1 MELKKSALLNVSLML
16 LFILPMLLAIEIT
29 FSKDSYQPEET
40 FQAQITGNFISL
52 TENNIFIYKP
62 EKAHPEP
69 AIKGLT
75 KQNNIYYFYAI
86 LPKQAGNY
94 SFRIQDTSY
103 LERGEIKSDSI
114 IIPITVELKNQS
126 DLSINPGFIIP
137 NKDFTIKIKSLF
149 GNTKLNAIFE
159 ATGETKNIS
168 LTEQTEETIKFS
180 LPELPPQQSKII
192 MNNYEI
198 PVFLLKK
205 IDETSEL
212 KLEFI
217 PYQLEGTMT
226 PNNKYDFT
234 IIIKNTGNKKIENLK
249 LSSTIN
255 ATIIPET
262 IELLE
267 PNTTKIINLSF
278 SISKINEKKLEG
290 KIKAEFGE
298 NIYYLP
304 VIFNITQNK
313 SEVKIKDATKVTGLS
328 CSQIGILC
336 KENELCSGE
345 TVASLEGACC
355 IGTCNKEKS
364 STSSIVGY
372 ILIILLI
379 LIIIYIFWK
388 IRKRKL
394 KSPEEFLKEKSE
406 KYKKRMSG
414 ESSEVYRKLDS
425 V

>member
-1 MELKKSALLNVSLML
+1 MKKSLSLLLIILFLIQIVS
-16 LFILPMLLAIEIT
+16 AVEVT
-29 FSKDSYQPEET
+29 FSKQSYQPEET
-40 FQAQITGNFISL
+40 LQAQISGNFLSL
-52 TENNIFIYKP
+52 TENNIFIYKS

-69 AIKGLT
+69 VIKGLT

-86 LPKQAGNY
+86 LPKQPGNY
-94 SFRIQDTSY
+94 TFKIQDTNY

-137 NKDFTIKIKSLF
+137 NKDFNIKVKSLF

-168 LTEQTEETIKFS
+168 LIEQTEETIKFS
-180 LPELPPQQSKII
+180 LPELPPQSSKII
-192 MNNYEI
+192 INNYEI
-198 PVFLLKK
+198 PVFLIKK
-205 IDETSEL
+205 INETSEL
-212 KLEFI
+212 KIEFI
-217 PYQLEGTMT
+217 PYQLEGTIIHG
-226 PNNKYDFT
+226 NKYDFT
-234 IIIKNTGNKKIENLK
+234 IIIKNTGNKKLENLK

-255 ATIIPET
+255 ITIIPEK
-262 IELLE
+262 IEFLE
-267 PNTTKIINLSF
+267 PNATKIINLT
-278 SISKINEKKLEG
+278 IYVSKITDKKLEG
-290 KIKAEFGE
+290 RIKVESLKDLE

-313 SEVKIKDATKVTGLS
+313 SEVKIKDAVKETGLS

-355 IGTCNKEKS
+355 IGICNKEKS
-364 STSSIVGY
+364 STSSIIGY

-388 IRKRKL
+388 IKRRKL
-394 KSPEEFLKEKSE
+394 KSPEELLKEKSE
-406 KYKKRMSG
+406 KYKKRLEG
-414 ESSEVYRKLDS
+414 GKEVYGKLDS